1 MHIDIFSYVIFNV
14 TVTALMTFS
23 LFFVLR
29 GYLGE
34 IKELR
39 KWMLASILQ
48 LTGWLL
54 AAFAKIFHLPQ
65 LSTGCLI
72 TVIFLLSLVCYFHA
86 LVKFKQSKI
95 SVKLAYQSVFIAF
108 VLMIYFS
115 VLKESPTA
123 RIIITAIHCVL
134 IATTI
139 SYFLLSKRYASN
151 GEIPLS
157 HKVTGYVFAWFA
169 LVMFARAFYYSFV
182 PLDNPKFFY
191 NPSVM
196 QDVSFLTFSIL
207 SVGSSF
213 GFLLMCIDKY
223 VGKQKQVE
231 HDLRIAAATFQ
242 TQEGIMIT
250 DVKSVIL
257 NVNNAF
263 TQITGY
269 SLEDVIGQTP
279 RILQSGGHDKEFYA
293 AMWNALL
300 NEGAW
305 QGEVWNKRK
314 NGQIYPQYLTITAVK
329 NDDAVTNYVS
339 TITDITDRK
348 ANEETI
354 RNLSFYDSLTE
365 LPNRRLLEERLKH
378 AIEINRL
385 EGKKIAVL
393 MMDLDKFKAV
403 NDTFGH
409 KAGDDLLKQ
418 VAERITACLPKK
430 DMVARL
436 GGDEFVVV
444 LEDVNALNDIE
455 DMANAVIHT
464 LSQPFTLFRGDEVRI
479 GVSIGIAMCIHPMH
493 GYDVETL
500 IDHADIALYHSKD
513 NGKGRFTYF
522 SDDLLHK

>member
-14 TVTALMTFS
+14 TSTALMTLS

-39 KWMLASILQ
+39 KWMLASTLQ
-48 LTGWLL
+48 LTGWLF
-54 AAFAKIFHLPQ
+54 AAIAKILHFPQ
-65 LSTGCLI
+65 LLTGCLI
-72 TVIFLLSLVCYFHA
+72 TAILMSSLVCYFHA

-95 SVKLAYQSVFIAF
+95 SVKWAYKSVFIAF
-108 VLMIYFS
+108 ILMIYFS
-115 VLKESPTA
+115 VLKQNPTA
-123 RIIITAIHCVL
+123 RIIITAIYCVF

-139 SYFLLSKRYASN
+139 SYFLLSKKHASN
-151 GEIPLS
+151 GAIPLS

-169 LVMFARAFYYSFV
+169 LVMFVRAFYYSFV

-191 NPSVM
+191 NPSLM

-207 SVGSSF
+207 SVGASF

-231 HDLRIAAATFQ
+231 HDLRIAAAAFQ
-242 TQEGIMIT
+242 TQEGIIIT
-250 DVKSVIL
+250 DVNCVIL
-257 NVNNAF
+257 NVNKAF
-263 TQITGY
+263 SHITGY
-269 SLEDVIGQTP
+269 SAEEIIGQTP
-279 RILQSGGHDKEFYA
+279 RILQSGGHDKAFYV

-300 NEGAW
+300 TEGTW

-314 NGQIYPQYLTITAVK
+314 NGEIYPQYLTITAVK
-329 NDDAVTNYVS
+329 NNDVVTNYVS
-339 TITDITDRK
+339 TITDITERK
-348 ANEETI
+348 TNEETI
-354 RNLSFYDSLTE
+354 RSLSFYDSLTQ
-365 LPNRRLLEERLKH
+365 LPNRRLLEERIKH
-378 AIEINRL
+378 GLEINRL

-403 NDTFGH
+403 NDKFGH

-418 VAERITACLPKK
+418 VAGRIKACVPEK
-430 DMVARL
+430 DMAARL
-436 GGDEFVVV
+436 GGDEFMVV

-455 DMANAVIHT
+455 DIANAIIHT
-464 LSQPFTLFRGDEVRI
+464 LSQPFKLFRGDDVSI
-479 GVSIGIAMCIHPMH
+479 GVSIGIDMCIHPMH
-493 GYDVETL
+493 DYNVEML

-513 NGKGRFTYF
+513 NGSGCFTYF
-522 SDDLLHK
+522 SEDLLHK